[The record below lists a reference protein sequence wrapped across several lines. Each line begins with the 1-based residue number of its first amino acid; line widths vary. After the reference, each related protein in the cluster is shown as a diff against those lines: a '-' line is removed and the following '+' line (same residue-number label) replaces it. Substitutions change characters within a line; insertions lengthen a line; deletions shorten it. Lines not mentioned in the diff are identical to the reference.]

1 MKLILVIISL
11 TSISC
16 NQLDFKVNDCIQKP
30 DESVV
35 WKIVELKG
43 KESTLVQSAK
53 NAPEI
58 ARTEKLNSSW
68 IKAKC
73 QD

>member
-1 MKLILVIISL
+1 MKLILFFSFLSL
-11 TSISC
+11 SC

-30 DESVV
+30 DEAFV
-35 WKIVELKG
+35 WKIVELKD
-43 KESTLVQSAK
+43 KDATLVQSGK

-58 ARTEKLNSSW
+58 ARSEKLNSNW